1 MVKDIE
7 KYYPRNTKGFSLGL
21 FEKPLR
27 ERQWNNKPNK
37 SLHGV
42 SYTQFEEAFDIEVG
56 DRCLFDYFHGYCDDF
71 ALYFKQQHPN
81 FEIMELRRNS
91 GWNSLV
97 HVFAVKEIE
106 DGYYLFADARG
117 ITDDCYEFFS
127 DFKFSKFSYLEKTDT
142 NRYLKDQ
149 EYCKMAYDSIYTKDL
164 KEVLTQFLI
173 KKQNSLDAEN
183 ER

>member
-7 KYYPRNTKGFSLGL
+7 KYYKRNTKGFSLGL
-21 FEKPLR
+21 FETPLK
-27 ERQWNNKPNK
+27 ERKWNNKPNK
-37 SLHGV
+37 SIYGV
-42 SYTQFEEAFDIEVG
+42 SYTQFEEAFDIKVG
-56 DRCLFDYFHGYCDDF
+56 NRCLFDYFHGDCDNF
-71 ALYFKQQHPN
+71 ALYFYKEHPD
-81 FEIMELRRNS
+81 FKIMELRRDS

-127 DFKFSKFSYLEKTDT
+127 DFKFSKFSYLEETNT
-142 NRYLKDQ
+142 NRYVENKRD
-149 EYCKMAYDSIYTKDL
+149 CKIAYDLIYTKQL
-164 KEVLTQFLI
+164 EETLAQFLNE
-173 KKQNSLDAEN
+173 KTTYLDVEN

>member
-7 KYYPRNTKGFSLGL
+7 KYYKRNTKGFSLGL
-21 FEKPLR
+21 FKTPLK
-27 ERQWNNKPNK
+27 ERKWSDKPNK
-37 SLHGV
+37 SIHGV
-42 SYTQFEEAFDIEVG
+42 SYTQFEESFDMKVE
-56 DRCLFDYFHGYCDDF
+56 DKCLFDFFHGYCDDF
-71 ALYFKQQHPN
+71 ALYFYKEHPD
-81 FEIMELRRNS
+81 FKIMELRRNS

-127 DFKFSKFSYLEKTDT
+127 DFKFSKFSYLEETDT
-142 NRYLKDQ
+142 NRYVKDKKHC
-149 EYCKMAYDSIYTKDL
+149 EMAYDLIYTKDL
-164 KEVLTQFLI
+164 EETLTQFLI
-173 KKQNSLDAEN
+173 KKQTSLDVEN

>member
-27 ERQWNNKPNK
+27 ERQWSNKPNK
-37 SLHGV
+37 SIHGV
-42 SYTQFEEAFDIEVG
+42 SYTQFEEAFDVKVG
-56 DRCLFDYFHGYCDDF
+56 DICLFDYFHGYCDDF
-71 ALYFKQQHPN
+71 ALYFKQQHPD
-81 FEIMELRRNS
+81 FEIMEIRRNS

-117 ITDDCYEFFS
+117 ITDDCFEFFS
-127 DFKFSKFSYLEKTDT
+127 DFKFSKFLNLEKTDT
-142 NRYLKDQ
+142 NRYVKDKKH
-149 EYCKMAYDSIYTKDL
+149 CKMAYGSIYTSQLKDTLNTYL
-164 KEVLTQFLI
+164 KNQDFYNE
-173 KKQNSLDAEN
+173 LDL
-183 ER
+183 